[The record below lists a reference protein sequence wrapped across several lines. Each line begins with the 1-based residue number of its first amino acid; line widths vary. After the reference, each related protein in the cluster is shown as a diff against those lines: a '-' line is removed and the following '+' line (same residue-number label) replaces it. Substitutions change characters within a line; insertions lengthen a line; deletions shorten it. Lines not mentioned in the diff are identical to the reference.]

1 MARREERTDAQWA
14 ILAPFIPVQPR
25 RAAGRG
31 RAIKPVDRAVLKGV
45 LWSLRTGAAWAD
57 LPERFPS
64 GSTCFRQFSRWVK
77 AGGMRK
83 LLETLARDLEERGPI
98 DLAECFIAG
107 TFGVAKKGAK
117 VGKTK
122 RGKGTK
128 LMVMADAHGLP
139 PAMHTAAAS
148 PHEVTLVEATLAA
161 TYTVGR
167 PRRLIGERG
176 YDRDPLAQTLA
187 AQGIELS
194 APPRRNRQRVY
205 PRWSPP
211 AALSPPLED
220 SAPVRLP
227 EQVQACDDPLGS
239 LS

>member
-1 MARREERTDAQWA
+1 
-14 ILAPFIPVQPR
+14 
-25 RAAGRG
+25 
-31 RAIKPVDRAVLKGV
+31 
-45 LWSLRTGAAWAD
+45 
-57 LPERFPS
+57 
-64 GSTCFRQFSRWVK
+64 
-77 AGGMRK
+77 
-83 LLETLARDLEERGPI
+83 
-98 DLAECFIAG
+98 
-107 TFGVAKKGAK
+107 

-167 PRRLIGERG
+167 PRRLIGERA